1 MSLMVVTH
9 RCSLR
14 ALRTLA
20 HLLWLSLALI
30 SPSAAVAAPAGSAPA
45 ALQPAS
51 LLDTLLLT
59 TGVFEQ
65 VAQLA
70 ERVDIELR
78 NLEASPLFTPAEI
91 IQVRAQLT
99 DLREDTL
106 YQQLLTSLQ
115 QQFTP
120 EELTTLQTLS
130 QRSELQFLVQEER
143 KLQSSSQQ
151 EYVRLYRLQT
161 QEAQPSSVRVDWM
174 LALDRA
180 RYKTQFETALKV
192 ALRKSV
198 LASVAMVKT
207 RQPLAEASLDQEL
220 THYRQKLN
228 EELSQQALTTYLY
241 LFRKTPTDT
250 VQATVQL
257 FQDPLYQRLMIA
269 CEQALQQSFRVARE
283 RHEDAARFAQ
293 INGL

>member
-1 MSLMVVTH
+1 MSLMVVAH
-9 RCSLR
+9 RCSQR
-14 ALRTLA
+14 ALRMLVP
-20 HLLWLSLALI
+20 LLWFSPALF
-30 SPSAAVAAPAGSAPA
+30 SPAWVIAAPDGPAPA
-45 ALQPAS
+45 ALQPATS
-51 LLDTLLLT
+51 LDTLLLT

-65 VAQLA
+65 VTQLA
-70 ERVDIELR
+70 ERVDTELR
-78 NLEASPLFTPAEI
+78 NLEGSPLFTPEEI

-106 YQQLLTSLQ
+106 YQQLLTSIV
-115 QQFTP
+115 QQFTV
-120 EELTTLQTLS
+120 EELKTLQALS
-130 QRSELQFLVQEER
+130 QRPELQFLVQEEQ
-143 KLQSSSQQ
+143 KLQSPSQQ
-151 EYVRLYRLQT
+151 EYVRLYQLQT

-207 RQPLAEASLDQEL
+207 RQPLAETSLDQEL
-220 THYRQKLN
+220 SNYRQKLN
-228 EELSQQALTTYLY
+228 EELRQQALTTYLY
-241 LFRKTPTDT
+241 LFRKTPTDA

-257 FQDPLYQRLMIA
+257 FQDPLYQRLMTA
-269 CEQALQQSFRVARE
+269 CEQALQQSFRMARA

-293 INGL
+293 INEL